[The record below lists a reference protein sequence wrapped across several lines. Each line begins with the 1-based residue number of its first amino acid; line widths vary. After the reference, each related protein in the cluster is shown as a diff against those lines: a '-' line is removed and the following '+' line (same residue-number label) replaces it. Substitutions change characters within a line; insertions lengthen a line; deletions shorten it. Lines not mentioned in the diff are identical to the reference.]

1 MGRIVLTLAIMA
13 AAMWALAQP
22 ASGVTYAQTERAVA
36 LGPVK
41 DNTLYE
47 QPRGILSNGA
57 GQHFFAGKTNSGV
70 IKRGVIAFDITG
82 SMPAGSTVT
91 RVSLRSSCPERRPQT
106 K

>member
-57 GQHFFAGKTNSGV
+57 GQPMSD
-70 IKRGVIAFDITG
+70 RLSDWRP
-82 SMPAGSTVT
+82 PAMAAKGTSEVD
-91 RVSLRSSCPERRPQT
+91 S
-106 K
+106 